1 MANAVTA
8 LDTESH
14 CMQTSTESGTTLR
27 MRCSRPLSGL
37 SRIGLAISILALPG
51 AASSQP
57 GELLASLQTYPV
69 LSAFFVLQIALS
81 IALLLE
87 YRKRQ
92 RARRETQMQQSE
104 LAHAARLALVGE
116 ITGSI
121 AHEVSQPLSAIL
133 SNADAADLLLA
144 ADPPRVTDVR
154 EILADIKRDDLRAH
168 EIVRNLR
175 SLLRKREVQIETVDL
190 NQVTRSALGL
200 VQADASRR
208 NIVIR
213 AAFDSAL
220 PAVAGDAVHLQQ
232 VLLNLIVNAMD
243 AMADIP
249 PHARRL
255 DVRTQRHDARTAEVA
270 VIDSGHGIE
279 PERLPK
285 LFESFFTTKQ
295 EGMGLGLSIA
305 RLIVQAHGGRIWA
318 DNTTAGGAVFRFTV
332 PLQTH

>member
-1 MANAVTA
+1 MTAV
-8 LDTESH
+8 DTELH
-14 CMQTSTESGTTLR
+14 CVRASSDSAALR
-27 MRCSRPLSGL
+27 VLCDRLLIWL
-37 SRIGLAISILALPG
+37 SRSTLAIPLLSLPSV
-51 AASSQP
+51 AAAGQAS
-57 GELLASLQTYPV
+57 ELLASVQTHPV
-69 LSAFFVLQIALS
+69 LAVLFALQIALS

-87 YRKRQ
+87 HRNRR
-92 RARRETQMQQSE
+92 RARREWLQQQSE

-144 ADPPRVTDVR
+144 LDPPRVTDVR

-168 EIVRNLR
+168 AIVRNLR

-190 NQVTRSALGL
+190 NQVTRSVLGL
-200 VQADASRR
+200 VRADASRR
-208 NIVIR
+208 NVVIR
-213 AAFDSAL
+213 AAFDVHL
-220 PAVAGDAVHLQQ
+220 PSVAGDPVHLQQ

-243 AMADIP
+243 AMADNP
-249 PHARRL
+249 SHARRL
-255 DVRTQRHDARTAEVA
+255 DVRTQLHDAKTAEVA
-270 VIDSGHGIE
+270 VIDNGHGIE

-285 LFESFFTTKQ
+285 LFESFFTTKP

-318 DNTTAGGAVFRFTV
+318 DNTIAGGTAFRFTV
-332 PLQTH
+332 PLQTP